1 MSNIKEIRQGF
12 IYKSNFFLYI
22 VSGLKDGMWVDKD
35 FLPNEVN
42 EDGNSISLSVLQISF
57 ESLIKIYILLEKEY
71 ISLTYYT
78 L

>member
-1 MSNIKEIRQGF
+1 
-12 IYKSNFFLYI
+12 
-22 VSGLKDGMWVDKD
+22 MWVDKD